1 MKTNTRLERSERAY
15 LLKVLELTKHVDRNG
30 VPLAELEQGLG
41 LAENGGAKL
50 LESLVGAGMIVWP
63 SKGLVMLTEQ
73 GLRLLGSDHEDAY
86 RAEASYRHRTARDKA
101 RRETMPYAG
110 PYSQPQ
116 VG

>member
-1 MKTNTRLERSERAY
+1 MTNTRLERDERAY
-15 LLKVLELTKHVDRNG
+15 LLKVFELTEHVDRNG
-30 VPLAELEQGLG
+30 VPLAELEEGLG
-41 LAENGGAKL
+41 LAESKGAQL

-63 SKGLVMLTEQ
+63 SKGMVMLTEQ
-73 GLRLLGSDHEDAY
+73 GLRLLGTDHEDVH
-86 RAEASYRHRTARDKA
+86 RAEASHRHRTARAKA